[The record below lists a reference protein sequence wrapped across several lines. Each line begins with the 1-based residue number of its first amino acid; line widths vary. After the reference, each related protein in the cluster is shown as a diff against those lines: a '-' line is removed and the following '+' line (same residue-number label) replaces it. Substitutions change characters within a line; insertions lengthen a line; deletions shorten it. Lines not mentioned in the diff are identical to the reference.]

1 MRGCLCRFIRS
12 MSEVS
17 FDVLLAK
24 SGASEQGGAVTVA
37 DHCVEVA
44 DCAAAIVEATGSEFA
59 AFFGLDVADEA
70 RLGSLLRVAAL
81 LHDVGKAGGSF
92 QAQMH
97 GRGGQRGHRHPFFHE
112 WLSVAVC
119 LQADGLGSWIHLAL
133 PDRRGRAAVLAAVM
147 GHHVRTPPT
156 VPEARVPCG
165 EVVYLDHPSLVRL
178 WQELASGAHTAAVP
192 DLERVV
198 LTKTEWE
205 DLLFEYLLFVQR
217 VVGAAG
223 SQPARASLVALAACC
238 KAALIAADTVASAQ
252 IRGRGGPARWAKN
265 ALQER
270 LSVSDLEQI
279 VRTRLGGQAPYRFQ
293 QVVAASDDRVT
304 LVEAGCGSG
313 KTLAAYMWARRHATG
328 KRLMFCYPT
337 TGTTSAGFQ
346 DYLLAQSDLER
357 ALMHSRASADIDEI
371 LDNGGAD
378 DEDGSLWIADVL
390 DLWGKKVVACTVD
403 SVLSLL
409 ACWRRALAASPVFAQ
424 SAFVFD
430 EVHSYDEHLFG
441 AFLAFLRWTR
451 GSCLVMTASLS
462 DARRAAI
469 EHACGQRIEPIR
481 GEPAAE
487 DAPRYRIAQVR
498 SGDVARHVEE
508 ARESGGKVLYVA
520 NTVARA
526 TAAFD
531 RLAPHW
537 GPRARLYHSRFR
549 YEDRVGIQARVL
561 ELFRSPGPAF
571 VAATQVCEMSLDISA
586 TLLISELAPF
596 PSLVQRL
603 GRLNRRRDPEGARL
617 ALVVAPKDPLPYARK
632 ELSAAREMLAPLVGR
647 DTSQRDLAHA
657 LAGMADG
664 PYEERIMPLISPH
677 DVAGTKPGMLRSG
690 SVSFPV
696 VREEDLSGSWD
707 RVTRS
712 ELIRLT
718 IPMLRPKGHDVRHWR
733 RLRGTTVAPR
743 GSVRY
748 DRTRGAWWRN

>member
-1 MRGCLCRFIRS
+1 MA
-12 MSEVS
+12 EVLP

-24 SGASEQGGAVTVA
+24 SGASERGGAVTVA

-44 DCAAAIVEATGSEFA
+44 DCAAAIIEAAGSRLS
-59 AFFGLDVADEA
+59 AFFGLDAADEA
-70 RLGSLLRVAAL
+70 RLGLLLRIAAL

-92 QAQMH
+92 QGQMH
-97 GRGGQRGHRHPFFHE
+97 GGGERGQRHPFLHE

-119 LQADGLGSWIHLAL
+119 VHPAGLGSWIRRAL
-133 PDRRGRAAVLAAVM
+133 PDCRGRSVVLAAVI
-147 GHHVRTPPT
+147 GHHVRTS
-156 VPEARVPCG
+156 PEAPGARVPRD
-165 EVVYLDHPSLVRL
+165 EVVYLDHPALARL
-178 WQELASGAHTAAVP
+178 WQELAKSGGTEVVP
-192 DLERVV
+192 ELER
-198 LTKTEWE
+198 LSLAKTEWE
-205 DLLFEYLLFVQR
+205 DLLFEYVMFVGR
-217 VVGAAG
+217 TIRGAG
-223 SQPARASLVALAACC
+223 SQPARARLVALAACC
-238 KAALIAADTVASAQ
+238 KAALIAADTVASAR
-252 IRGRGGPARWAKN
+252 IRGRGGSARWAKN
-265 ALQER
+265 ALREA
-270 LSVSDLEQI
+270 LSVSELEQI
-279 VRTRLGGQAPYRFQ
+279 VESRLAGQAPYRFQ
-293 QVVAASDDRVT
+293 QSVAASDDRVT

-313 KTLAAYMWARRHATG
+313 KTLAAYMWARRHAAG
-328 KRLMFCYPT
+328 NRLVFCYPT

-346 DYLLAQSDLER
+346 DYLLAQSNLER
-357 ALMHSRASADIDEI
+357 ALMHSRASADIEEI

-378 DEDGSLWIADVL
+378 EEDGSLRIADVL

-409 ACWRRALAASPVFAQ
+409 ACWRGALAASPVFAQ

-451 GSCLVMTASLS
+451 ASCLVMTASLS

-469 EHACGQRIEPIR
+469 EHACGQRLKPIR

-487 DAPRYRIAQVR
+487 DAPRYRIVQVR
-498 SGDVARHVEE
+498 SDDVSRHVAE

-531 RLAPHW
+531 RFASHW
-537 GPRARLYHSRFR
+537 GQRARLYHSRFR
-549 YEDRVGIQARVL
+549 YEDRVRIQSDVL
-561 ELFRSPGPAF
+561 ELFRSSGPAF

-586 TLLISELAPF
+586 TLLISEMAPF

-603 GRLNRRRDPEGARL
+603 GRLNRRRDPEEACP
-617 ALVVAPKDPLPYARK
+617 AFIIAPDDPLPYSRE
-632 ELSAAREMLAPLVGR
+632 ELSAAKDMLAPLVGR
-647 DTSQRDLAHA
+647 VISQRDLAHA

-677 DVAGTKPGMLRSG
+677 DMAGTKPGMLRDG
-690 SVSFPV
+690 SVSLPV
-696 VREEDLSGSWD
+696 VREEDLVDPWD
-707 RVTRS
+707 RIARS

-718 IPMLRPKGHDVRHWR
+718 IPMLWPNGYDVQRWR
-733 RLRGTTVAPR
+733 RLRGTTVAPK
-743 GSVRY
+743 GSVQY